1 MFTAQFRN
9 RHADLSLLQD
19 SHDLGVAVSV
29 VLHFNLLSYH
39 AEKILLMNTIVFRG
53 HYQIS
58 FGFEV
63 YHIRLFNFQPN
74 T

>member
-9 RHADLSLLQD
+9 RRADLSLLQD

-53 HYQIS
+53 H
-58 FGFEV
+58 
-63 YHIRLFNFQPN
+63 
-74 T
+74 